1 MPFATATPGD
11 DRRTF
16 TDWQRHVGVGQTHY
30 GLART
35 GPTRQRKVIA
45 EEGTRKGKTAAI
57 QTDHADGRVDAQV
70 FVDTVQRKI
79 SLKETT

>member
-1 MPFATATPGD
+1 MNEFQ
-11 DRRTF
+11 RR
-16 TDWQRHVGVGQTHY
+16 VGVGQPHY

-35 GPTRQRKVIA
+35 GPTRERKVVA
-45 EEGTRKGKTAAI
+45 EEGPRKGKTAAI

-70 FVDTVQRKI
+70 FVDTVKRKF

>member
-1 MPFATATPGD
+1 MNEF
-11 DRRTF
+11 
-16 TDWQRHVGVGQTHY
+16 QKKIGVGETHY

-35 GPTRQRKVIA
+35 GPTRKRKVIA

-70 FVDTVQRKI
+70 FVDTVTRKAAP
-79 SLKETT
+79 S

>member
-1 MPFATATPGD
+1 MTEFA
-11 DRRTF
+11 DRI
-16 TDWQRHVGVGQTHY
+16 GVGQTHY

-45 EEGTRKGKTAAI
+45 EEGSRKGRTAAI

-70 FVDTVQRKI
+70 FVDTIHRKI
-79 SLKETT
+79 SLKEN